1 MSHPVFLID
10 QTVSF
15 LGTKPRPRAIKHSF
29 GLSVEGVT
37 MATYDHVMSETV
49 SMPEDEILI
58 PVFLDGLADYF
69 SVDSLPCAITNVN
82 ANNFNFDVEA
92 AKAWLNENITPEE
105 AEEHD
110 LPITL
115 SRMNFI
121 AQGY

>member
-1 MSHPVFLID
+1 
-10 QTVSF
+10 
-15 LGTKPRPRAIKHSF
+15 
-29 GLSVEGVT
+29 